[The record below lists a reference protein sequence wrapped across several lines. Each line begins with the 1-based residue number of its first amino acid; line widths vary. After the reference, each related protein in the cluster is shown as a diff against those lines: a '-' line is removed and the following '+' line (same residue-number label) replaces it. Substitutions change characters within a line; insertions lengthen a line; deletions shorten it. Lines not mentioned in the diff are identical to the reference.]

1 MSYGDVALG
10 VECAFPCTLDTSR
23 EKRPRK
29 KATLL
34 LLALL
39 ALAGAFQ
46 FGQGIYIHAK
56 AQLAQVLLE
65 RAWQRTLA
73 GETAVK
79 PWPWADTWPVA
90 RLIAPAQRANLLV
103 LAGANGRSIA
113 FGPGHMDGTPPPG
126 TAGNSVIGGHRDTH
140 LAFLRHVKRGETIS
154 VESADG
160 TRTEYRVTELDILD
174 KRETWVTKNEGPSRL
189 TLITCWPFDA
199 LRAGGPQRYVVI
211 ASKV

>member
-1 MSYGDVALG
+1 MNYGDVALG
-10 VECAFPCTLDTSR
+10 VECALPCIQAR
-23 EKRPRK
+23 ARRKRILPWLV
-29 KATLL
+29 AF
-34 LLALL
+34 LAV
-39 ALAGAFQ
+39 AGALQ

-90 RLIAPAQRANLLV
+90 RLVAPAQRAEFLV
-103 LAGANGRSIA
+103 LAGASGRTIA
-113 FGPGHMDGTPPPG
+113 FGPGHVDGTPLPG

-140 LAFLRHVKRGETIS
+140 LAFLRHVKRGETIT
-154 VESADG
+154 VERADG
-160 TRTEYRVTELDILD
+160 VRTEYRVTELDVLD
-174 KRETWVTKNEGPSRL
+174 RRDTWVTKNEGPSRL

-199 LRAGGPQRYVVI
+199 LRAGGPERYVVI
-211 ASKV
+211 AKRV